1 MIPALFAILLL
12 GAVPIALVLA
22 LTAMAYIWVS
32 GNTVLYLSFAQQMFA
47 GVENYGLLAIPLF
60 ILTGELMNEGGMTQ
74 RLVRAARIFV
84 GGFRGGL
91 AYINLLA
98 NMFMAA
104 IIGSAASQIAVM
116 SRAMVP
122 AMREEG
128 YAPGFAAATTAA
140 GGLLAP
146 VIPPSMLFVI
156 YGVLAQLPIGDMF
169 LAGIVPGLIL
179 AAAFFGVVAAIGLRE
194 RFPQGAWM
202 SRAEAWAAARAAL
215 PALGIPLAIVGGIVF
230 GIATPTESASVASL
244 IAFLLGWLIYREL
257 RPRDLGRL
265 FVRTA
270 VNAALVIFM
279 IAAANVFGWVIV
291 YEEVPQRL
299 AAFLTT
305 VTADP
310 FLFLLLV
317 NLCLL
322 VVGMVIDGI
331 AALILVTPILLPI
344 AMSQYGIDPFHF
356 GVVISLNLVLGLL
369 TPPVGVGLY
378 IASAMS
384 GVAPFTI
391 FRALWPFLAAVAA
404 VLVLLS
410 YWPALSTALLKGAL
424 PPSGLRPDSPGVF
437 GPR

>member
-1 MIPALFAILLL
+1 MTPFVFLVLLFVS
-12 GAVPIALVLA
+12 VPITLVLS
-22 LTAMAYIWVS
+22 LTALWYIYES
-32 GNTVLYLSFAQQMFA
+32 GNTVLYYSFSQQMFS

-74 RLVRAARIFV
+74 RLVHAARVFV

-122 AMREEG
+122 AMTKEG
-128 YAPGFAAATTAA
+128 YDPGFAAATTAA

-156 YGVLAQLPIGDMF
+156 YGVLAQLPIGDLF
-169 LAGIVPGLIL
+169 IAGIIPGLIM
-179 AAAFFGVVAAIGLRE
+179 AGSFFLVVALIGFYHQ
-194 RFPQGAWM
+194 FPRGTWM
-202 SRAEAWAAARAAL
+202 SRPEAMRTL
-215 PALGIPLAIVGGIVF
+215 RDTTPAFLIPLAIVGGILF
-230 GIATPTESASVASL
+230 GIATPTESAAVASL
-244 IAFLLGWLIYREL
+244 IAFGVGWVIYREIS
-257 RPRDLGRL
+257 PRDLSKL

-270 VNAALVIFM
+270 TNSSLVIFM
-279 IAAANVFGWVIV
+279 IAAANVFGWVVI
-291 YEEVPQRL
+291 YEELPQKL
-299 AAFLTT
+299 ALFISS
-305 VTADP
+305 VTSDP
-310 FLFLLLV
+310 FVFLLIV
-317 NLCLL
+317 NACLL
-322 VVGMVIDGI
+322 FVGMLIDGI

-344 AMSQYGIDPFHF
+344 AMNNYDIDPFQF

-384 GVAPFTI
+384 GVRPFTI
-391 FRALWPFLAAVAA
+391 FVALWPFLVAVT
-404 VLVLLS
+404 LILILLS
-410 YWPALSTALLKGAL
+410 YFPILSTALI
-424 PPSGLRPDSPGVF
+424 
-437 GPR
+437 